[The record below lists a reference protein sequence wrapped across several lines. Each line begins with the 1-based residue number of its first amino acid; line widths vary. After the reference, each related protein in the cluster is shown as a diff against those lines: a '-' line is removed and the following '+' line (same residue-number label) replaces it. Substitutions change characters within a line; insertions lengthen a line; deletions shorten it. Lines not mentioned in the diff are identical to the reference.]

1 MTEVRYLSIFQMNY
15 FRELVM
21 LLSFAK
27 DNDLPTL
34 TSCRTDFSEM
44 LLTKS
49 DVIGSPAEADL

>member
-1 MTEVRYLSIFQMNY
+1 MNY

-44 LLTKS
+44 LLTES